1 MPRIMFG
8 LSLFVCDTAT
18 TLMTLLNGWGALAII
33 IVSILSSVSTL
44 IVSSSIG
51 SLLWPTYFWD
61 SPRAEAEERAT

>member
-1 MPRIMFG
+1 MPRLMFG

-18 TLMTLLNGWGALAII
+18 TIVTLLNGWGVLAII
-33 IVSILSSVSTL
+33 IVSILSSISTL

-61 SPRAEAEERAT
+61 SPRAELEKQVT